1 MRHKYETYDCR
12 LPQHKWQTN
21 SNVGLQ
27 KVKLKSLC

>member
-1 MRHKYETYDCR
+1 MRHKYEKYDYR

-27 KVKLKSLC
+27 KVQLK